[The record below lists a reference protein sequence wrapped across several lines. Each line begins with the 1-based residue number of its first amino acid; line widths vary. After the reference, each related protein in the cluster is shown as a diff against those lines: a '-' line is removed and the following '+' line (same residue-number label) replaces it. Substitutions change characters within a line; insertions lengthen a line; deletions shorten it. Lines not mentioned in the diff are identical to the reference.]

1 MMNFDGTGKET
12 PPTEVVVPDV
22 PTPNSVIACG
32 EFWPDID
39 PGQCREE
46 MRLDGTVTD
55 QRLRMALVAAIT
67 QVQDTLAP
75 WVTTQQENGAT
86 VLSDT
91 TTRTVDGVNINEW
104 RFKRAVYCYA
114 AANIQERMRSFDTT
128 AEGHKRA
135 DALTDPIDDHR
146 RDGQWA
152 VSDMMGRGRTFVE
165 LI

>member
-1 MMNFDGTGKET
+1 MMNFDGTGQDT
-12 PPTEVVVPDV
+12 PTTEVVVPDV
-22 PTPNSVIACG
+22 PKPDSIITSG
-32 EFWPDID
+32 DFWPDID
-39 PGQCREE
+39 PGQCRME

-55 QRLRMALVAAIT
+55 QRLRMALVTAIT

-75 WVTTQQENGAT
+75 WVATQQENGAT
-86 VLSDT
+86 ALTDT
-91 TTRTVDGVNINEW
+91 TARIVDGLNINEW

-114 AANIQERMRSFDTT
+114 AANLQERMRSFDTT

-146 RDGQWA
+146 RDGHWA
-152 VSDMMGRGRTFVE
+152 VSDIMGRTRTFVE